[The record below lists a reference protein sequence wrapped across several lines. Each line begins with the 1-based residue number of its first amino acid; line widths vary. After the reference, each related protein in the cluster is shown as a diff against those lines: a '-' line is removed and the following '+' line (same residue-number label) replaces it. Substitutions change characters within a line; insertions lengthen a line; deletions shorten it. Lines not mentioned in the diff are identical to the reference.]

1 VKERAS
7 IIKDLRSAINRN
19 EKESIA
25 KNNFIAILAH
35 ELRNPLAP
43 IRTTLEILM
52 LQEHEAQT
60 QRLLHS
66 ADRQAFAMQRL
77 LDDLLDIT
85 RVTQGKFKLQ
95 LRNENVCEMLQ
106 RCMDTTS
113 ELMKLY
119 DHTVVMSPKC
129 DPTVFLHVDTVR
141 FEQVIVNLLSNSAKY
156 TPPSGR
162 ILISMDVH
170 EESVA
175 IKVTDNG
182 IGIVEANIKEVF
194 EPFWQLESET
204 APTRGGIGVGLSLTK
219 HIVELHGG
227 TIMAE
232 SEGLGKGSTFTVRM
246 PRSEIDRND
255 AHSVLLQKTKNIPTL
270 RILIADDNGAASDS
284 LAKLLSLKGHVTR
297 AVYSGNEVLTS
308 IDTFI
313 PDILL
318 LDIGLPD
325 MSGFEVAKRLREQ
338 GLTIK
343 IVALSGY
350 GQQEDKKRAAEAGF
364 DDHFTKP
371 MPIKRFEEYLSK
383 L

>member
-1 VKERAS
+1 
-7 IIKDLRSAINRN
+7 
-19 EKESIA
+19 
-25 KNNFIAILAH
+25 
-35 ELRNPLAP
+35 
-43 IRTTLEILM
+43 M

-95 LRNENVCEMLQ
+95 LRSENVCEMLQ
-106 RCMDTTS
+106 RCIDTTS

-129 DPTVFLHVDTVR
+129 DPIVFLYVDTVR

-162 ILISMDVH
+162 ILISIDVH

-194 EPFWQLESET
+194 EPFWQLESAT

-227 TIMAE
+227 TIFAE
-232 SEGLGKGSTFTVRM
+232 SDGLGKGSTFTVRM
-246 PRSEIDRND
+246 PRTVME
-255 AHSVLLQKTKNIPTL
+255 SVLTHVEPLKKTYDIPTF
-270 RILIADDNGAASDS
+270 RILVADDNAAAADS
-284 LAKLLSLKGHVTR
+284 LTKLLSLKGHIAR
-297 AVYSGNEVLTS
+297 AVYSGSEVLS
-308 IDTFI
+308 VVDSFI
-313 PDILL
+313 PEILL

-325 MSGFEVAKRLREQ
+325 MSGFEVAERLREQ
-338 GLTIK
+338 GCTLK
-343 IVALSGY
+343 IAALSGY
-350 GQQEDKKRAAEAGF
+350 GQQEDKKRASQAGF
-364 DDHFTKP
+364 DHHFTKP
-371 MPIKRFEEYLSK
+371 MSIKRFEEYLST

>member
-1 VKERAS
+1 
-7 IIKDLRSAINRN
+7 
-19 EKESIA
+19 
-25 KNNFIAILAH
+25 
-35 ELRNPLAP
+35 
-43 IRTTLEILM
+43 
-52 LQEHEAQT
+52 
-60 QRLLHS
+60 
-66 ADRQAFAMQRL
+66 
-77 LDDLLDIT
+77 
-85 RVTQGKFKLQ
+85 
-95 LRNENVCEMLQ
+95 
-106 RCMDTTS
+106 
-113 ELMKLY
+113 
-119 DHTVVMSPKC
+119 
-129 DPTVFLHVDTVR
+129 
-141 FEQVIVNLLSNSAKY
+141 
-156 TPPSGR
+156 
-162 ILISMDVH
+162 MDVH